1 MNIKNTMIKRII
13 LLKLVLCNIVFCTI
27 AQDTIPYS
35 IPKLYGFESIEKDS
49 ISNSKELDKVF
60 ETLYLTKKLAHKTS
74 FFHLGDSHLQA
85 DYISH
90 TIRTELHKKFG
101 NAGRGL
107 ITPLKIAK
115 TNEPFNY
122 LTESKNI
129 WKRQLII
136 SKKINQPIGI
146 TGLSILSKDTIG
158 SIKIKTFDTDSI
170 NYSYNTIRVFNDPD
184 SSFTLSI
191 SDSLNEWQGVNNLN
205 AEPTFNSIKSNNTVF
220 LNFSKRGIN
229 QNKVLIYG
237 FSVEN
242 NKPGILYHSTGING
256 AKYSDYNKPT
266 QFTNQIKKLNPDLMI
281 LSLGTNESFL
291 PNYDSTSFYLT
302 IDSLI
307 NKIKI
312 ELPNINL
319 ILTTPACSF
328 KYNKKNV
335 NLTSVSKTIVKYAI
349 KNQLPYWDLF
359 EITGGENSA
368 NNWKKNLLLNRDG
381 VHYTKQ
387 GYILQG
393 QLFVLA
399 FLKGYNQYVKH
410 RLQ

>member
-13 LLKLVLCNIVFCTI
+13 LLKLVLCNIVFYSN
-27 AQDTIPYS
+27 AQDTIPFS
-35 IPKLYGFESIEKDS
+35 ISKLYGFENIDKDT
-49 ISNSKELDKVF
+49 ISNSKVLDKVF
-60 ETLYLTKKLAHKTS
+60 EELYLTKQLSKKTI

-90 TIRTELHKKFG
+90 TIRTELHKKIG

-122 LTESKNI
+122 LTESKNN
-129 WKRQLII
+129 WKRQFII
-136 SKKINQPIGI
+136 SKKINQPVGI

-158 SIKIKTFDTDSI
+158 TIKIKTFNTDSI
-170 NYSYNTIRVFNDPD
+170 DYSYNTIRVYNEPD
-184 SSFTLSI
+184 SSFAISI
-191 SDSLNEWQGVNNLN
+191 SDSLNEWQNVNNLN
-205 AEPTFNSIKSNNTVF
+205 SELTFNSIKSQNTVF
-220 LNFSKRGIN
+220 LNFTKTSLN

-242 NKPGILYHSTGING
+242 NQPGILYHSTGING

-266 QFTNQIKKLNPDLMI
+266 LFTSQIKKLDPNLII

-291 PNYDSTSFYLT
+291 PDYDSTTFYLT
-302 IDSLI
+302 IDSLV
-307 NKIKI
+307 NKIKA
-312 ELPNINL
+312 EMPRVNL
-319 ILTTPACSF
+319 ILTTPACSY
-328 KYNKKNV
+328 KYNKKNL

-349 KNQLPYWDLF
+349 KNHLPYWDLF

-368 NNWKKNLLLNRDG
+368 INWKKNLLLSRDG

-410 RLQ
+410 RFQ